1 MAEKLLSIIIPIYN
15 EEKIVAESLPAIFN
29 LAINKEVIIVND
41 GSTDQTAAILNDLNA
56 QYNFKLINHPTN
68 QGKGAAVGRGLE
80 EIRGDYF
87 IICDADLEYSPD
99 DITRLWQAAQD
110 NKKDKLS
117 LKRIEKIGKRKMEKF
132 LEFKESFNENA
143 NLSTLDILDSVIKQT
158 EYLKL
163 YDENDEDDRERL
175 ENIKELR
182 SVAVKFPV
190 LTNFLENVSLVEQE
204 YMPDKLDSQIK
215 KDAVTLM
222 TLHAAK
228 GLEWERVF
236 LMGVSEGLLPL
247 ENNST
252 TGDQASIDEGKAL
265 GFNGDFSIGIET
277 DAQALLTQMQNT
289 LLTNNANLFSVN
301 LTSGAILLYY

>member
-110 NKKDKLS
+110 NKKDKLAFYGS
-117 LKRIEKIGKRKMEKF
+117 RFLLHPPKTAHYFINKF
-132 LEFKESFNENA
+132 L
-143 NLSTLDILDSVIKQT
+143 T
-158 EYLKL
+158 
-163 YDENDEDDRERL
+163 
-175 ENIKELR
+175 
-182 SVAVKFPV
+182 V
-190 LTNFLENVSLVEQE
+190 LTNLLFGGKLTDMETCFKLLPRAALTEIKLSGRRFEIEPEITAQLLKHGYQIQE
-204 YMPDKLDSQIK
+204 LPISYKRRGYREGKKIK
-215 KDAVTLM
+215 ARD
-222 TLHAAK
+222 
-228 GLEWERVF
+228 
-236 LMGVSEGLLPL
+236 GLL
-247 ENNST
+247 
-252 TGDQASIDEGKAL
+252 AIK
-265 GFNGDFSIGIET
+265 
-277 DAQALLTQMQNT
+277 T
-289 LLTNNANLFSVN
+289 LLKEKLF
-301 LTSGAILLYY
+301 